1 MLRSV
6 EIELPVKLSPPF
18 ANTFSVIG
26 NYMRTLLQITFL
38 LISIACFGQTKEQKI
53 EFILKTNGSI
63 DGYKSILLDMTIN
76 PMKNSASKT
85 DSLKLVAI
93 EKKLTNSEINR
104 RLSKSF
110 AEVFTDKE
118 IDDIYNFYNTSA
130 GKKMIN
136 SYENLDEKYRS
147 SFEDI
152 NSELKS
158 ILERSN
164 SQYKTENKPREI
176 PITVD
181 KEDGFYTIIN
191 YEGND
196 YELKNLKLAP
206 KVAVS
211 KSEISEVK
219 LLKDELGR
227 NVIDIKLTK
236 EGGNKFK
243 ILTEN
248 NIGKPIAIVLNKK
261 LISAPR
267 VLDVIS
273 EGRIQIIGNFS
284 DEEVKEIVNAVKIK

>member
-1 MLRSV
+1 MRRNL
-6 EIELPVKLSPPF
+6 
-18 ANTFSVIG
+18 IG

-273 EGRIQIIGNFS
+273 EGRIQISGNFS

>member
-1 MLRSV
+1 
-6 EIELPVKLSPPF
+6 
-18 ANTFSVIG
+18 
-26 NYMRTLLQITFL
+26 MRTLLQITFL

-196 YELKNLKLAP
+196 YALKNLKLAP

>member
-1 MLRSV
+1 MRR
-6 EIELPVKLSPPF
+6 
-18 ANTFSVIG
+18 NVIG

>member
-1 MLRSV
+1 MRRNL
-6 EIELPVKLSPPF
+6 
-18 ANTFSVIG
+18 IG

-118 IDDIYNFYNTSA
+118 IGDIYNFYNTSA